1 MYTEAPSTGIKTK
14 PSKYLIVQW
23 FISVTEEEI
32 RQGVF
37 QDESPERHTLVFVR
51 NLEGLLTLTDDPQMK
66 RYLDVVDGFP
76 DELAQKRLH
85 QLTEK
90 SIPEVLPPGRLR
102 KFSLPWF
109 GEGLEISRHETHLQY
124 LQEFANDFVEKM
136 TELIDKAYKTED
148 NEDLEALRNLY
159 NEVIHHAKFA
169 EIKTEI
175 FHGREE
181 ETQIVQKYL
190 NRKIMGQH
198 TPLIVV
204 ANSGFGK
211 TAFMASIAK
220 KVSKSTKAW
229 ITK

>member
-1 MYTEAPSTGIKTK
+1 MVWRRT
-14 PSKYLIVQW
+14 
-23 FISVTEEEI
+23 
-32 RQGVF
+32 R
-37 QDESPERHTLVFVR
+37 D
-51 NLEGLLTLTDDPQMK
+51 
-66 RYLDVVDGFP
+66 FP
-76 DELAQKRLH
+76 
-85 QLTEK
+85 
-90 SIPEVLPPGRLR
+90 
-102 KFSLPWF
+102 
-109 GEGLEISRHETHLQY
+109 SRHETHLQY
-124 LQEFANDFVEKM
+124 LQEFANEFVEKM

-159 NEVIHHAKFA
+159 NEVIHHAKLA

-181 ETQIVQKYL
+181 ETQIVQQYL
-190 NRKIMGQH
+190 NGKIMGQH

-220 KVSKSTKAW
+220 KVSKSTRAW